1 MAIDK
6 VSQKFT
12 TINEQMELT
21 DHMVSASESV
31 TNSNH
36 IVSVT
41 FLGGKFSPF
50 GEKCFRKI
58 LFCHKFPLFTGKKPK
73 KTFFHMRIAKNH
85 HNWLQY
91 EKVLKIFYFLIF

>member
-21 DHMVSASESV
+21 DHMVCASESA

-41 FLGGKFSPF
+41 FFGGKFSPF
-50 GEKCFRKI
+50 GERYFRKI
-58 LFCHKFPLFTGKKPK
+58 LFCHNFPLFTGKSQ
-73 KTFFHMRIAKNH
+73 KNH
-85 HNWLQY
+85 
-91 EKVLKIFYFLIF
+91 FFT